1 MTWFL
6 LGAWLVTMAMLVFAQ
21 IRWRQALEGWRRAND
36 DCDRYLDRLEGYEK
50 LLAEVERLQR
60 QVR

>member
-1 MTWFL
+1 VTSLL

-36 DCDRYLDRLEGYEK
+36 DCDRYLDRIETYRK
-50 LLAEVERLQR
+50 LLAVERQR
-60 QVR
+60 RRW